1 MSRIFLILFICI
13 FYSCKKN
20 KMDQPEKTGS
30 DQDSVVVTK
39 SELQK
44 LNYTEFVL
52 DTESDKSLLDWWKY
66 RELENRINEI
76 KNGDL
81 SHFKSGI
88 TVVET
93 LIDEFTDTVPQQLNE
108 ESIQARILIV
118 KTMYLKLNNIINMS
132 TSTKGEIKKAITDL
146 LESFSNLNYQI
157 NKKFERDLQSIDK
170 PK

>member
-1 MSRIFLILFICI
+1 
-13 FYSCKKN
+13 
-20 KMDQPEKTGS
+20 MDQPEKTGS